1 LPPRGR
7 AGRSTKWWDDGFV
20 VGSQTTRNSTLQ
32 RLSPSGR
39 GPDQCEPEFCAPFTL
54 HTYSNLDKR
63 AAGAYVFNGGF
74 GLGAYAGRV
83 IRIQF
88 RVVTDA
94 VNVTA
99 LRIDDVSLR

>member
-1 LPPRGR
+1 
-7 AGRSTKWWDDGFV
+7 
-20 VGSQTTRNSTLQ
+20 
-32 RLSPSGR
+32 
-39 GPDQCEPEFCAPFTL
+39 
-54 HTYSNLDKR
+54 
-63 AAGAYVFNGGF
+63 VFNGGF

-99 LRIDDVSLR
+99 FRIDDVSLR